1 MTRVTGAGWE
11 AVEKVEVPK
20 IKDEI
25 DNEWMEMLAEETR
38 KRGAAQRN
46 LAAFGEEMERME
58 VKWEAK
64 LEDANEEIARL
75 QQQVKE
81 NKETLGTTIEKSVTL
96 GLEVKE
102 REREIAAL
110 RKMVATLKKE
120 KEVKTVGKEVGVQ
133 VQDPTIMVEQRG
145 TQVEQHTYADVLAQ
159 TELMVSVVAT
169 TDRMDLD

>member
-1 MTRVTGAGWE
+1 
-11 AVEKVEVPK
+11 
-20 IKDEI
+20 
-25 DNEWMEMLAEETR
+25 MLAEETR
-38 KRGAAQRN
+38 KREAAQRN

-102 REREIAAL
+102 RGKQIATL
-110 RKMVATLKKE
+110 PKMVATLKKE
-120 KEVKTVGKEVGVQ
+120 KEVKTVGKEVRV
-133 VQDPTIMVEQRG
+133 
-145 TQVEQHTYADVLAQ
+145 
-159 TELMVSVVAT
+159 
-169 TDRMDLD
+169 